1 MPDTTE
7 PVYLP
12 LGWVGTL
19 TFMYIPLSALY
30 LIISHAF
37 GNVLVIAITV
47 IGAIAQAVLTMKI
60 LYRGWM
66 AIQDD
71 YVRTTPGKAVG
82 FLFIPVFNLYWVFVA
97 IGAYAKGFNAFISR
111 HQIPAKRL
119 PEKLFIT
126 QCILMIL
133 GIVMAGIPV
142 AGFIY
147 SNVVAIISLVTLWH
161 ITNAVNEVYSYAT
174 KSQVPEQKNEAIEY
188 IILGLCLCVIALRT
202 TFTEG
207 PTMQST
213 GVASSVTDSL
223 YSLSVSTVLIFSFV
237 LWVVWSVCRGRFSY
251 RPAGMEIGLGVLC
264 NAAVTACLAAADKR
278 LALTDVTVFLA
289 PPLMALLLVQIL
301 DSPSKVK
308 LVLVVIAALGVVSAY
323 QCAEQLIFSNRLT
336 IEQYKQDPQS
346 LLEPLGIEPGS
357 LQQFMF
363 EHRLYSGGVR
373 GFFTTRNSAGSFA
386 LMAFFAAV
394 VLFLDKF
401 KKRRSDPSA
410 RVYLLGNGLAA
421 AVILLSLA
429 LTRSK
434 GAIAGLLLAA
444 AAFAVVRLFGG
455 RLRPYRRI
463 ILAACLL
470 LGVAGGWAIVSYGLS
485 HGRLPGGNSMLVRWQ
500 YWHAAAQMYADHP
513 LAGVGPGNFA
523 HFYTRYKPAAA
534 LESVSD
540 PHNFPLSLLT
550 QYGPLGLVGF
560 LVMVLLPLWK
570 ATSPESGGSALKN
583 GQNQPAFGTIATA
596 FVIILSAALLILR
609 PILMRTGLNETFEV
623 VLYVIVTMY
632 VAPVAVFVIGFV
644 LLAGPLGKTPDITP
658 QIWDRRVVAGL
669 CCAVLGVALHNLT
682 DFAIF
687 EPGVLTTFW
696 AIIACLIAIDSHTSR
711 RAPLNLKA
719 SPIAKVIVVTAALA
733 MSYAYLSYIL
743 IPAATTSS
751 TINRANEAI
760 SAGQFDS
767 AHALLDKAAKADP
780 LSAAALSMNGRLY
793 LHQFELTHSNSLQ
806 LLTRAAQCLQ
816 AAIARNNAAFKDF
829 ERLTDAYYAL
839 GEIASPP
846 EQSGWFNKAF
856 EAASLSIERYPGC
869 ERLHFKLAQIAE
881 YLGKTE
887 TAVEQ
892 YGKAIEIEDQ
902 YRAQFKLL
910 YPEWQYTVSRL
921 GEEKYQLAVE
931 RVRKLSEK
939 SDR

>member
-1 MPDTTE
+1 MTQQFADHSASKSKSL
-7 PVYLP
+7 VYLE
-12 LGWVGTL
+12 
-19 TFMYIPLSALY
+19 Y
-30 LIISHAF
+30 
-37 GNVLVIAITV
+37 VLLA
-47 IGAIAQAVLTMKI
+47 
-60 LYRGWM
+60 
-66 AIQDD
+66 
-71 YVRTTPGKAVG
+71 
-82 FLFIPVFNLYWVFVA
+82 
-97 IGAYAKGFNAFISR
+97 
-111 HQIPAKRL
+111 
-119 PEKLFIT
+119 
-126 QCILMIL
+126 
-133 GIVMAGIPV
+133 
-142 AGFIY
+142 
-147 SNVVAIISLVTLWH
+147 
-161 ITNAVNEVYSYAT
+161 
-174 KSQVPEQKNEAIEY
+174 
-188 IILGLCLCVIALRT
+188 LCLCSIALRT

-213 GVASSVTDSL
+213 GVASSVTDNL
-223 YSLSVSTVLIFSFV
+223 YSLSVSTVLIFSFA
-237 LWVVWSVCRGRFSY
+237 LWAVWSFCRGRFSY
-251 RPAGMEIGLGVLC
+251 RPAGTEIGLGLLC
-264 NAAVTACLAAADKR
+264 IAAVTACLAAADKR

-301 DSPSKVK
+301 DSPSKAK
-308 LVLVVIAALGVVSAY
+308 LVLVVIAALGMVSAY
-323 QCAEQLIFSNRLT
+323 QCAEQLFFSNRLT
-336 IEQYKQDPQS
+336 IEQYEQDPQS
-346 LLEPLGIEPGS
+346 LLEPMGIEPGS

-394 VLFLDKF
+394 VLLLEKF
-401 KKRRSDPSA
+401 KNRKSDPSA
-410 RVYLLGNGLAA
+410 RVYLLGGGLAA

-434 GAIAGLLLAA
+434 GAIAGLLFAA
-444 AAFAVVRLFGG
+444 AAFVVLRLFGG
-455 RLRPYRRI
+455 RLRPCRRV

-470 LGVAGGWAIVSYGLS
+470 LGVTGGWALVSYGLS

-500 YWHAAAQMYADHP
+500 YWHAAAEMYADHP

-523 HFYTRYKPAAA
+523 HFYPRYKPAAA

-560 LVMVLLPLWK
+560 LAMVLVPLWR
-570 ATSPESGGSALKN
+570 ATSPESGGHALKD
-583 GQNQPAFGTIATA
+583 GRYQPAFKTIATA
-596 FVIILSAALLILR
+596 FLIVISAALLMIR
-609 PILMRTGLNETFEV
+609 PILMRTGFHETFEV

-632 VAPVAVFVIGFV
+632 IAPVAVFVIGFV
-644 LLAGPLGKTPDITP
+644 LLAGPLGTTRDMTP
-658 QIWDRRVVAGL
+658 QMWDRRVVAGL
-669 CCAVLGVALHNLT
+669 CCAVLGVALNNLT

-687 EPGVLTTFW
+687 EPGVLTAFW
-696 AIIACLIAIDSHTSR
+696 AIIACLVAIDSHTSPR
-711 RAPLNLKA
+711 TPLNLKTA
-719 SPIAKVIVVTAALA
+719 PIANILAVTAALA
-733 MSYAYLSYIL
+733 MSCAYLSYIL
-743 IPAATTSS
+743 VPAARTSS

-767 AHALLDKAAKADP
+767 AHAILDEAAKADP

-829 ERLTDAYYAL
+829 ERLTDAYYSL

-869 ERLHFKLAQIAE
+869 ERLHFKMAQIAE
-881 YLGKTE
+881 YLGKIQ
-887 TAVEQ
+887 TAIEH
-892 YGKAIEIEDQ
+892 YRKAIEIEDQ

-910 YPEWQYTVSRL
+910 YPEWKHIVSRL

-931 RVRKLSEK
+931 RVKKLSEK